1 MAKALI
7 IEDNENN
14 MELISFILEANGYE
28 TIKAENGLS
37 GVSMALGEHPD
48 FIILD
53 IQLPDIDGL
62 EVLKRI
68 REAEEGK
75 TVSIIAMTSYAMS
88 GDKDRMLK
96 AGFNGYIEKPIDP
109 ERVIQQIS
117 EILALNK

>member
-7 IEDNENN
+7 VEDNENN
-14 MELISFILEANGYE
+14 MELISFILEASGYE
-28 TIKAENGLS
+28 TIKAENGLN
-37 GVSMALGEHPD
+37 GVDMALSENPD

-68 REAEEGK
+68 RDSEEGK
-75 TVSIIAMTSYAMS
+75 TVLIIAMTSYAMS

-109 ERVIQQIS
+109 EQVVQQIRD
-117 EILALNK
+117 ILAMKK